1 MGVGLPPLHSELFA
15 PNAHAA
21 LFLSAATV
29 VGSNFTLAIQ
39 PWQTYLF
46 FLLISTIAIVLNIF
60 GYRILG
66 KWNEGAR
73 TSPDP
78 RSHPEGQC

>member
-1 MGVGLPPLHSELFA
+1 MLVKYYYSDTNSIRG
-15 PNAHAA
+15 

-29 VGSNFTLAIQ
+29 VGSNFTITVQA
-39 PWQTYLF
+39 WQGYLF
-46 FLLISTIAIVLNIF
+46 FVLISTIAILVNIF

-73 TSPDP
+73 TST
-78 RSHPEGQC
+78 GQ